1 MNDGVWSLTFKR
13 KKAYMKTTI
22 YMISHA
28 RSIANDSGLFG
39 GITDYELSHEGLMQS
54 DALANRLKDYEFDK
68 IYCSPLKRAIQT
80 IIPTAK
86 LKNMDINIVDD
97 LREINVGT
105 WENILRDDLRKMYP
119 KENKYIDETE
129 YYTGMAGQE
138 ETIDVANRMYNAILK
153 IVKDN
158 LNKNII
164 ITSHIVAIRA
174 FLCKIMNIPFEQTKE
189 KIGNLGNTS
198 ITKVIYDDETNKFE
212 VEYLGR

>member
-1 MNDGVWSLTFKR
+1 
-13 KKAYMKTTI
+13 MKTII
-22 YMISHA
+22 YMIRHA
-28 RSIANDSGLFG
+28 KSIANDNGMFG
-39 GITDYELSHEGLMQS
+39 GITDYELSQEGLVQAK
-54 DALANRLKDYEFDK
+54 DLADRLKNYEINK
-68 IYCSPLKRAIQT
+68 IYCSPLKRAIET
-80 IIPTAK
+80 ITPTAK
-86 LKNMDINIVDD
+86 LKDMDVNIVDD

-119 KENKYIDETE
+119 EENKYIDETE

-138 ETIDVANRMYNAILK
+138 ETIDVANRMYGTILK
-153 IVKDN
+153 IAKDN

-174 FLCKIMNIPFEQTKE
+174 FLCKIMNIPFEQTRE

>member
-1 MNDGVWSLTFKR
+1 
-13 KKAYMKTTI
+13 MKTTI
-22 YMISHA
+22 YMIRHA
-28 RSIANDSGLFG
+28 KSIANDSGLFG

-80 IIPTAK
+80 ISPTANM
-86 LKNMDINIVDD
+86 KNMDINIDND

-105 WENILRDDLRKMYP
+105 WENILRDDLRKLYP
-119 KENKYIDETE
+119 EENKYIDETE

-138 ETIDVANRMYNAILK
+138 ETIDVANRMYGTILK
-153 IVKDN
+153 IAKDN

-212 VEYLGR
+212 VEYLGK

>member
-1 MNDGVWSLTFKR
+1 
-13 KKAYMKTTI
+13 MKTTI
-22 YMISHA
+22 YMIRHA
-28 RSIANDSGLFG
+28 KSIANDSGLFG

-80 IIPTAK
+80 ISPTANM
-86 LKNMDINIVDD
+86 KNMDINIDND

-119 KENKYIDETE
+119 EENKYIDETE

-138 ETIDVANRMYNAILK
+138 ETIDVANRMYGTILK
-153 IVKDN
+153 IAKDN

-212 VEYLGR
+212 VEYLGK